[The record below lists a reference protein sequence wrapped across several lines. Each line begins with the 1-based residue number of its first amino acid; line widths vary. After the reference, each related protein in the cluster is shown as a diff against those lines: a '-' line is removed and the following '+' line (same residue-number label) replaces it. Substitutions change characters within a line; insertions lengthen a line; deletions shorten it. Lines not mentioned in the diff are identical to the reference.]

1 MKLMNFPTSISKV
14 GNNKVKRV
22 GEYSI
27 RVGED
32 STRQVRSRTEKTFL
46 TKNESYQELRYE
58 DIYKRE
64 QLTSEGNV

>member
-27 RVGED
+27 RVGEH

-46 TKNESYQELRYE
+46 TKNETYQELRYE